1 MLQVKSGYTKGKP
14 RHFEM
19 WWWNRDMDMDVGRK
33 KELFKIWKQSQNE
46 EDIKKYCK
54 AKKDAKR
61 PVSMAMDQEAWEA
74 AETVHLCC
82 DGCELFRIVKQRAGE
97 KKVVLR
103 VSCLKDE
110 IRTVKVFMI
119 ERKSRRS
126 MWKSL

>member
-1 MLQVKSGYTKGKP
+1 
-14 RHFEM
+14 
-19 WWWNRDMDMDVGRK
+19 
-33 KELFKIWKQSQNE
+33 
-46 EDIKKYCK
+46 
-54 AKKDAKR
+54 
-61 PVSMAMDQEAWEA
+61 MATDQEAWEA

-97 KKVVLR
+97 RKDVLR

-126 MWKSL
+126 VWKSL